1 MKAKPIYAEAVET
14 LTTLF
19 AVLGILLCLQV
30 GLLNR
35 AQDEHEAFAAAQ
47 EMCCE
52 HVDFPHHG
60 HTKLPALPAYS
71 CGEAYF
77 QQLTP
82 KFFPAAAAVCDQQGL
97 LLLSRW
103 LSSNPSLPAT
113 IAAALPVQRHILF
126 RCLLI

>member
-35 AQDEHEAFAAAQ
+35 SQAEHETFAAAQ
-47 EMCCE
+47 EICCE
-52 HVDFPHHG
+52 HVDFPHQG
-60 HTKLPALPAYS
+60 HTNLPALPAYS
-71 CGEAYF
+71 YGEAYF
-77 QQLTP
+77 QQSGP
-82 KFFPAAAAVCDQQGL
+82 KFIPAAAMGGQHGL

-103 LSSNPSLPAT
+103 LNSSPALPAVV
-113 IAAALPVQRHILF
+113 AVAPPVQLHILF